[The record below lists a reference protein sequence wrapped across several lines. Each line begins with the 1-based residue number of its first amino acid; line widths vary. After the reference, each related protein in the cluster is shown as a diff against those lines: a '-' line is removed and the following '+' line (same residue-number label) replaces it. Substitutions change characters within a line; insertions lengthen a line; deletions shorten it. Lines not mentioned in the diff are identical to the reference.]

1 MTLGLFVGSFLR
13 FNWLEKLSYEQLMMM
28 QFLCLILA
36 TLNCFYRGPLLIVL
50 VIMLATTII
59 SGYLSPKFTTDL
71 VQKIGEEYL
80 TRVESLLGFVLMLAN
95 TSGSLLATAMLQLFS
110 LKNSW
115 LLELVM
121 MVSFMVVGEIMIYK
135 NKH

>member
-71 VQKIGEEYL
+71 V
-80 TRVESLLGFVLMLAN
+80 
-95 TSGSLLATAMLQLFS
+95 
-110 LKNSW
+110 
-115 LLELVM
+115 
-121 MVSFMVVGEIMIYK
+121 
-135 NKH
+135 